1 MKLIGTT
8 VKKHLLSKQEEV
20 NSMEQYMWIIWLVVF
35 VISIIA
41 EAVTAELVSIFF
53 CAGSL
58 VALIVSFIPGVDWW
72 VEVVLFVVISGA
84 SLLGLR
90 PLMKKFL
97 NKEKRA
103 TNVDEMI
110 GKRGVMLKGCDETN
124 PGEIKFNGVIW
135 TAINLVD
142 NEEIK
147 ENEKVVIVGVD
158 GNKLIVKKE
167 GK

>member
-1 MKLIGTT
+1 
-8 VKKHLLSKQEEV
+8 
-20 NSMEQYMWIIWLVVF
+20 MEQYMWIVWLVVF
-35 VISIIA
+35 VASIVI

-58 VALIVSFIPGVDWW
+58 VALIVSFIPGVSWW
-72 VEVVLFVVISGA
+72 IEVVLFVVISGA

-110 GKRGVMLKGCDETN
+110 GKRGVMLKGCDEFH
-124 PGEIKFNGVIW
+124 PGEIKLNGVTW

-147 ENEKVVIVGVD
+147 ENEKVVIVGID

>member
-1 MKLIGTT
+1 
-8 VKKHLLSKQEEV
+8 
-20 NSMEQYMWIIWLVVF
+20 MEQYMWIIWLVVF

>member
-1 MKLIGTT
+1 
-8 VKKHLLSKQEEV
+8 
-20 NSMEQYMWIIWLVVF
+20 MEQYMWIIWLAVF

-41 EAVTAELVSIFF
+41 EAVTAELVSVFF
-53 CAGSL
+53 CAGSM
-58 VALIVSFIPGVDWW
+58 VALIVSFIPGVSWW
-72 VEVVLFVVISGA
+72 IEIVLFVVISGA

-110 GKRGVMLKGCDETN
+110 GKKGVMLKGCDERN
-124 PGEIKFNGVIW
+124 PGEIKINGVIW
-135 TAINLVD
+135 TAVNLVD
-142 NEEIK
+142 VEEIK
-147 ENEKVVIVGVD
+147 ENEKVIIVGID

>member
-1 MKLIGTT
+1 
-8 VKKHLLSKQEEV
+8 
-20 NSMEQYMWIIWLVVF
+20 MEQYMWIIWLVVF
-35 VISIIA
+35 VVSIII

-72 VEVVLFVVISGA
+72 VETVLFVVISGA

-110 GKRGVMLKGCDETN
+110 GRRGVMLKGCDEFN
-124 PGEIKFNGVIW
+124 AGEIKINGVVW

-147 ENEKVVIVGVD
+147 ENEKVVIVGID

>member
-1 MKLIGTT
+1 
-8 VKKHLLSKQEEV
+8 
-20 NSMEQYMWIIWLVVF
+20 MWIIWLAVF
-35 VISIIA
+35 VISIVIETA
-41 EAVTAELVSIFF
+41 TAELVSIFF

-58 VALIVSFIPGVDWW
+58 VALIVSFIPGVSWW

-103 TNVDEMI
+103 TNVDDMI
-110 GKRGVMLKGCDETN
+110 GRRGVMLKRCDEFH
-124 PGEIKFNGVIW
+124 PGEIKINGVVW

-142 NEEIK
+142 VEPIEAD
-147 ENEKVVIVGVD
+147 EKVVIVGID

-167 GK
+167 GN

>member
-1 MKLIGTT
+1 
-8 VKKHLLSKQEEV
+8 
-20 NSMEQYMWIIWLVVF
+20 MEQYMWIVWLAIF
-35 VISIIA
+35 VIAIII
-41 EAVTAELVSIFF
+41 EATTAELVSIFF

-58 VALIVSFIPGVDWW
+58 VALIISFIPGVQWW
-72 VEVVLFVVISGA
+72 VQIILFVVISGA

-110 GKRGVMLKGCDETN
+110 GKRGVMIKGCNEFAS
-124 PGEIKFNGVIW
+124 GEIKINGIVW
-135 TAINLVD
+135 TAIPLVD

-147 ENEKVVIVGVD
+147 ENEKVVIVGID

>member
-1 MKLIGTT
+1 
-8 VKKHLLSKQEEV
+8 
-20 NSMEQYMWIIWLVVF
+20 MWIIWLAVF

-41 EAVTAELVSIFF
+41 EAVTAELVSVFF
-53 CAGSL
+53 CAGSM
-58 VALIVSFIPGVDWW
+58 VALIVSFIPGVSWW
-72 VEVVLFVVISGA
+72 IEIVLFVVISGA

-110 GKRGVMLKGCDETN
+110 GKKGVMLKGCDERN
-124 PGEIKFNGVIW
+124 PGEIKINGVIW
-135 TAINLVD
+135 TAVNLVD
-142 NEEIK
+142 VEEIK
-147 ENEKVVIVGVD
+147 ENEKVIIVGID

>member
-1 MKLIGTT
+1 
-8 VKKHLLSKQEEV
+8 
-20 NSMEQYMWIIWLVVF
+20 
-35 VISIIA
+35 
-41 EAVTAELVSIFF
+41 
-53 CAGSL
+53 
-58 VALIVSFIPGVDWW
+58 
-72 VEVVLFVVISGA
+72 
-84 SLLGLR
+84 
-90 PLMKKFL
+90 MKKFI

-110 GKRGVMLKGCDETN
+110 GRRGVMLKGCDEYH
-124 PGEIKFNGVIW
+124 PGEIKINGVVW

-147 ENEKVVIVGVD
+147 ENEKVVIVGID

>member
-1 MKLIGTT
+1 
-8 VKKHLLSKQEEV
+8 
-20 NSMEQYMWIIWLVVF
+20 MEQYMWIIWLVVF
-35 VISIIA
+35 VVSIII

-58 VALIVSFIPGVDWW
+58 VALIISFIPGVDWW
-72 VEVVLFVVISGA
+72 VETVLFVVISGA

-110 GKRGVMLKGCDETN
+110 GKRGIMLKGCDEMH
-124 PGEIKFNGVIW
+124 PGEIKFNGVVW